1 MFDLIKKETRAEIR
15 GSEEFSIIRRGLQQN
30 GYSPALASME
40 DALCDALGVNRG
52 RLSLSSMLYDRRM
65 YRGTSDAASLGEF
78 FMHEDSLFL
87 VAPTGGKLIVW
98 ELRSHS
104 NPSRIGEFLTSLEN
118 TVRGRF
124 DGRRVRGMEF
134 EWRDQSPGARIGGR
148 LFRRPEARTQEG
160 RLNTRA
166 SEYNEA
172 DVNNS
177 ALLARKGIRGFLVNL
192 AKVGNKARSADAA
205 SLLDEESRN
214 ELIGAGLI
222 RKEYLLVCRQDSRT
236 ICSIPDRDEFESTI
250 GQKLTCTSCG
260 RLFVDELIQDI
271 YALTPSARSLLEGSH
286 WMTLWVTS
294 LLVNSGVQGERIK
307 WNAAAGDDE
316 LDIVAEIHGL
326 KVFFE
331 LKDREFGLG
340 DAYPFSFRIERYGGD
355 VGVVVTT
362 ESVADEADKFFEEQK
377 RRGNTVV
384 SVVDGEKDIPQ
395 KLTSL
400 VASLSKLAVRQS
412 VAGAEERFG
421 FDIWPILEGWM
432 ARYE

>member
-1 MFDLIKKETRAEIR
+1 MLQIVLESCRHTKRYSFRIQTALLN
-15 GSEEFSIIRRGLQQN
+15 SFSPFFVKQRRGISRARFVTNFGDVCQK
-30 GYSPALASME
+30 PRIPFLA
-40 DALCDALGVNRG
+40 
-52 RLSLSSMLYDRRM
+52 
-65 YRGTSDAASLGEF
+65 
-78 FMHEDSLFL
+78 
-87 VAPTGGKLIVW
+87 
-98 ELRSHS
+98 
-104 NPSRIGEFLTSLEN
+104 
-118 TVRGRF
+118 
-124 DGRRVRGMEF
+124 
-134 EWRDQSPGARIGGR
+134 
-148 LFRRPEARTQEG
+148 
-160 RLNTRA
+160 
-166 SEYNEA
+166 
-172 DVNNS
+172 NNS

-421 FDIWPILEGWM
+421 FDIWPIPRRMDGKVRVTWPLTNKD
-432 ARYE
+432 